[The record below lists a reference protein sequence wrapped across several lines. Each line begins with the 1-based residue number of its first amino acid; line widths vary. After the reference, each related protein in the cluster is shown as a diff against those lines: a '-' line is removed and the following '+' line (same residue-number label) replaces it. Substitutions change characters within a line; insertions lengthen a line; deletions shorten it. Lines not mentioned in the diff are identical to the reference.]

1 MAEKP
6 PPRAT
11 GNRKVAMFGGTM
23 YRKVA
28 AKETPPCTA
37 RLELLSEAG
46 RRNGKAGQRWP
57 HAAGIGEDYS

>member
-1 MAEKP
+1 
-6 PPRAT
+6 
-11 GNRKVAMFGGTM
+11 MFGGTM